1 MPALRSDDRLDVP
14 FELFGLE
21 EKRQSDGSMVGAFSG
36 LASVFGNTDLVGDV
50 VAPGAFKDSI
60 RDPAK
65 IKMLWQHDS
74 GQPIGVWKAL
84 AETDRGLHAE
94 GHLLLGVQRGEEA
107 HLLLKAGALD
117 GLSIGFRIPKGGSA
131 FDKVSGIRTITKADL
146 WEVSLVTFPANPKAR
161 VSRVKMLNDAG
172 QMPNIREVEH
182 MLRDVGFTRAQAK
195 AFLAK
200 GYAGLDPEAA
210 AAEEL
215 AERIQELT
223 DDIRSAIPTP

>member
-1 MPALRSDDRLDVP
+1 M
-14 FELFGLE
+14 FGN
-21 EKRQSDGSMVGAFSG
+21 KDMVG
-36 LASVFGNTDLVGDV
+36 DI

-65 IKMLWQHDS
+65 VKLLWQHDS
-74 GQPIGVWKAL
+74 AQPIGTWREL
-84 AETDRGLHAE
+84 RETPEGLEAK
-94 GHLLLGVQRGEEA
+94 GHLLLGVQKGDEA
-107 HLLLKAGALD
+107 HQLLKAGALD

-131 FDKVSGIRTITKADL
+131 FDKDSGIRTITKADL

-172 QMPNIREVEH
+172 QMPTPRELEAA
-182 MLRDVGFTRAQAK
+182 LRDMGFSRRQSRA
-195 AFLAK
+195 FMAK

-215 AERIQELT
+215 AERIYALT
-223 DDIRSAIPTP
+223 DSIREAIPGRG

>member
-1 MPALRSDDRLDVP
+1 MPLRSDDRLDVP
-14 FELFGLE
+14 FELTGLE
-21 EKRQSDGSMVGAFSG
+21 EKRQSDGSVVGAFEG
-36 LASVFGNTDLVGDV
+36 LASVFGNKDMVGDI
-50 VAPGAFKDSI
+50 VAPGAFRDSI
-60 RDPAK
+60 RSPNA

-74 GQPIGVWKAL
+74 GQPIGVWKEL
-84 AETDRGLHAE
+84 RESDKGLEVRGN
-94 GHLLLGVQRGEEA
+94 LLLSVQRGQEA
-107 HLLLKAGALD
+107 HSLLKAGALD

-131 FDKVSGIRTITKADL
+131 FDKVSGIRTINKADL

-172 QMPNIREVEH
+172 QMPTPRELEAA
-182 MLRDVGFTRAQAK
+182 LRDMGFSRRQSRA
-195 AFLAK
+195 FMAK

-215 AERIQELT
+215 AERIHALT

>member
-84 AETDRGLHAE
+84 AETDKGLHAE

-117 GLSIGFRIPKGGSA
+117 GLSIGFRIPKGGA
-131 FDKVSGIRTITKADL
+131 DFDKETGVRTLRRVNL

-161 VSRVKMLNDAG
+161 VSRVKMINDVG
-172 QMPNIREVEH
+172 ELPTPREMEG
-182 MLRDVGFTRAQAK
+182 MLRDVGFSRRQSRA
-195 AFLAK
+195 FMAK
-200 GYAGLDPEAA
+200 GFSGLDPEAA

-215 AERIQELT
+215 AERIRALT